1 MPQEI
6 SARKRETSGSAEA
19 RRLRRSGS
27 VPAVIYGHSG
37 EAQALAVDGKTL
49 ERLLDHGEHVVRLA
63 VDGESKPRQA
73 LFREVQIHPTTSR
86 VLHVD
91 FAEIALDE
99 RVDVSV
105 PVKLRGTARGTT
117 EGGVLDLRSR
127 ELRISCPASDIP
139 ESLRLDVTELGLGQM
154 LHAREM
160 ALPGGVALSDDQDA
174 DAVVVAVM
182 APREEEPEPEAA
194 APPTAVEPEVI
205 TARKEEEEAPAEGA
219 GGKE

>member
-6 SARKRETSGSAEA
+6 SARKRETSGSVEA
-19 RRLRRSGS
+19 RRLRRTGS

-37 EAQALAVDGKTL
+37 EAQSLAVDAKTL
-49 ERLLDHGEHVVRLA
+49 ERLLDRGEHVVRLV

-73 LFREVQIHPTTSR
+73 LFKEVQIHPTTSR

-127 ELRISCPASDIP
+127 EVRISCPASDIP
-139 ESLRLDVTELGLGQM
+139 ENLRVDVTELSLGEM

-160 ALPGGVALSDDQDA
+160 TLPEGVELSEEQDA

-205 TARKEEEEAPAEGA
+205 TARKEEEAAAEES